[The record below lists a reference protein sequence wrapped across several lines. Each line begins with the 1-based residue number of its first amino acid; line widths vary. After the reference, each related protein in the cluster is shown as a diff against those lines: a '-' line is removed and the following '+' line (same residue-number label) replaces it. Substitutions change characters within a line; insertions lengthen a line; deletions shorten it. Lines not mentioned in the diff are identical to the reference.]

1 MCFITLLRNFFKSN
15 ETRLLEN
22 EIEFIRKVKLF
33 CETFENSPISVVARG
48 PVAFHLDIKAR
59 NKISAISVK
68 TYIKELQKH
77 YDIKDA
83 FISIAY
89 NSVSKSRRVLL
100 WAVWPET
107 INDEIFAIK
116 GN

>member
-1 MCFITLLRNFFKSN
+1 MCFINLLRNFFKSN
-15 ETRLLEN
+15 EKLPEN

-33 CETFENSPISVVARG
+33 CETFENSPISVVTRG
-48 PVAFHLDIKAR
+48 PVAFHLNIIAK

-68 TYIKELQKH
+68 TYLTELQKH

-100 WAVWPET
+100 WAVWPDI

-116 GN
+116 AD